1 MAIIQVCG
9 NVGSAEYKVSPN
21 GHPVLIVSVAD
32 KRWNFK
38 DEKEETY
45 WIRAVWFG
53 ERAEKLANSIT
64 KAKVISVTGKEAYK
78 LYDGKID
85 RSIEPLDHTILQ
97 FKTSEEPAPRQTP
110 PSESHHTPDMSYP
123 PMNEMPY
130 L

>member
-1 MAIIQVCG
+1 MAIITVCG
-9 NVGSAEYKVSPN
+9 NVGNAEFRYSPN
-21 GHPVLIVSVAD
+21 GHPVLTVSIAD

-53 ERAEKLANSIT
+53 ERAEKLANSIP

-78 LYDGKID
+78 IYEGKID
-85 RSIEPLDHTILQ
+85 RSIDPLDHTILQ
-97 FKTSEEPAPRQTP
+97 FKANDDTSPRNDTNQQQEE
-110 PSESHHTPDMSYP
+110 SYP
-123 PMNEMPY
+123 PPSDKDIPF